1 MDENGKL
8 KVNYKLSLLWAAI
21 AVVLAI
27 VAMLTGG
34 DFSETAKDAYTSGSF
49 IGEDVAKV
57 IQWPVCASVVFGLC
71 GTVED
76 VVKVIS
82 AFKNK

>member
-34 DFSETAKDAYTSGSF
+34 DFF
-49 IGEDVAKV
+49 
-57 IQWPVCASVVFGLC
+57 
-71 GTVED
+71 
-76 VVKVIS
+76 
-82 AFKNK
+82 